1 MDTRQEAMDKVIS
14 TYQKGLKDNY
24 IKSLVQGFE
33 VATQMYIDKLNSGC
47 TMEELKEFMTK
58 NLDRKNLNQRSRNP
72 LSL

>member
-47 TMEELKEFMTK
+47 TMEELKEFMEK
-58 NLDRKNLNQRSRNP
+58 NLDRKNLKRLEKTIKN
-72 LSL
+72 

>member
-33 VATQMYIDKLNSGC
+33 VAT
-47 TMEELKEFMTK
+47 
-58 NLDRKNLNQRSRNP
+58 
-72 LSL
+72 